1 MERGA
6 CLRKK
11 GCSCEQLAKENMK
24 KKHTTLPVSLPNS
37 HPPVRARVSPACSG
51 SVSDLGKA
59 TLQPPALHQA
69 SLCSS
74 LAHASDRG
82 NFHVAFK
89 FPFRDTAHGNS
100 AREDFWR
107 ARPAWRRWRCLV
119 GHGIMDSSFDFRGCC
134 ERGQNTAVRTVRA
147 VPSVCLSIHKTLEYN
162 YN

>member
-11 GCSCEQLAKENMK
+11 GCSCEQLAKGTTSQRKHEE
-24 KKHTTLPVSLPNS
+24 KHTTLPVSLPNS

-89 FPFRDTAHGNS
+89 FPFRDTAHGT
-100 AREDFWR
+100 RQC
-107 ARPAWRRWRCLV
+107 RPRGFLEGPPGLATLALSCGTWN
-119 GHGIMDSSFDFRGCC
+119 HGFKFRLSRVLRTGTEHGCTNCTCRSF
-134 ERGQNTAVRTVRA
+134 
-147 VPSVCLSIHKTLEYN
+147 CLSVHP
-162 YN
+162 

>member
-89 FPFRDTAHGNS
+89 FPFRDTAHGNA
-100 AREDFWR
+100 ARVENGTGKS
-107 ARPAWRRWRCLV
+107 RPDRHRILYKPIVYRIDKKT
-119 GHGIMDSSFDFRGCC
+119 GNRKKPGKIRQEQ
-134 ERGQNTAVRTVRA
+134 ERKRLGAIPDRICGYR
-147 VPSVCLSIHKTLEYN
+147 I
-162 YN
+162 

>member
-1 MERGA
+1 MRP
-6 CLRKK
+6 
-11 GCSCEQLAKENMK
+11 
-24 KKHTTLPVSLPNS
+24 TTQPAALGLLGHGSLPAEKEVANGFAT
-37 HPPVRARVSPACSG
+37 VRARVSPACSG

-74 LAHASDRG
+74 LVHASDRG

-89 FPFRDTAHGNS
+89 FPFRGTAHGNA

-119 GHGIMDSSFDFRGCC
+119 EHGIMDSSFDFRGCC
-134 ERGQNTAVRTVRA
+134 ERGQNTAVRA
-147 VPSVCLSIHKTLEYN
+147 VPSVCLSIHNAGVQL
-162 YN
+162 